1 MEEVTLGR
9 LLYRETWLIPVI
21 LGMMIPLTG
30 IVFGT
35 LTNYWRR
42 SRQAELDAA
51 LKQQMLERGMS
62 ADEIVQ
68 VLEAKSQPSK
78 VGCQERRS
86 VGRDVC

>member
-1 MEEVTLGR
+1 MEELTLGGF
-9 LLYRETWLIPVI
+9 LYRETWVIPVV
-21 LGMMIPLTG
+21 LGLMIPLTG

-35 LTNYWRR
+35 LTNYWSR

-68 VLEAKSQPSK
+68 VLEAKSQPTK
-78 VGCQERRS
+78 VGCRERRS
-86 VGRDVC
+86 VGKDVS

>member
-1 MEEVTLGR
+1 MEEITLGGF
-9 LLYRETWLIPVI
+9 LYRETWVIPVV
-21 LGMMIPLTG
+21 LGLMIPLTG

-78 VGCQERRS
+78 VGCQERRTVS
-86 VGRDVC
+86 RDVC

>member
-1 MEEVTLGR
+1 MEELTLGGF
-9 LLYRETWLIPVI
+9 LYRETWVIPVV
-21 LGMMIPLTG
+21 LGLMIPLTG

-68 VLEAKSQPSK
+68 VLEAKSQPTK
-78 VGCQERRS
+78 VGCRERRS
-86 VGRDVC
+86 VGKDVS

>member
-1 MEEVTLGR
+1 VEEITLGGF
-9 LLYRETWLIPVI
+9 LYRETWVIPVV
-21 LGMMIPLTG
+21 LGLMIPLTG

-68 VLEAKSQPSK
+68 VLEAKSQPTK
-78 VGCQERRS
+78 VGCRERRS
-86 VGRDVC
+86 VSRDVC

>member
-1 MEEVTLGR
+1 MEEITLGGF
-9 LLYRETWLIPVI
+9 LYRETWVIPVV
-21 LGMMIPLTG
+21 LGLMIPLMG

>member
-1 MEEVTLGR
+1 
-9 LLYRETWLIPVI
+9 
-21 LGMMIPLTG
+21 MIPLTG

-68 VLEAKSQPSK
+68 VLEAKSQPIK
-78 VGCQERRS
+78 VGCQERRT

>member
-1 MEEVTLGR
+1 MEEITLGGF
-9 LLYRETWLIPVI
+9 LYRETWVIPVV
-21 LGMMIPLTG
+21 LGLMIPLTG

-68 VLEAKSQPSK
+68 VLEAKSQPTK
-78 VGCQERRS
+78 VGCRERRTVS
-86 VGRDVC
+86 RDVC

>member
-1 MEEVTLGR
+1 MEEITLGGF
-9 LLYRETWLIPVI
+9 LYRETWVIPVV
-21 LGMMIPLTG
+21 LGLMIPLTG

-62 ADEIVQ
+62 ADELVQ
-68 VLEAKSQPSK
+68 VLEAKSQPTK
-78 VGCQERRS
+78 VGCRERRS
-86 VGRDVC
+86 VSRDVC

>member
-1 MEEVTLGR
+1 MEELTLGGFI
-9 LLYRETWLIPVI
+9 YHHPWIIPVV
-21 LGMMIPLTG
+21 LGFMIPLSG

-68 VLEAKSQPSK
+68 VLQAKSYPSK
-78 VGCQERRS
+78 VGCGERRS
-86 VGRDVC
+86 ADRGVC

>member
-1 MEEVTLGR
+1 MEEITLGGF
-9 LLYRETWLIPVI
+9 LYRETWVIPVV
-21 LGMMIPLTG
+21 LGLMIPLTG

-78 VGCQERRS
+78 VGCRERRS
-86 VGRDVC
+86 VGKDVS

>member
-1 MEEVTLGR
+1 MEEITLGGF
-9 LLYRETWLIPVI
+9 LYRETWVIPVV
-21 LGMMIPLTG
+21 LGLMIPLTG

-68 VLEAKSQPSK
+68 VLEAKSQPTK
-78 VGCQERRS
+78 VGCQERRT

>member
-1 MEEVTLGR
+1 MEEITLGGF
-9 LLYRETWLIPVI
+9 LYRETWVIPVV
-21 LGMMIPLTG
+21 LGLMIPLTG

-68 VLEAKSQPSK
+68 VLEAKSQPAK
-78 VGCQERRS
+78 VGCRERRS
-86 VGRDVC
+86 VGSDVC